1 MSLWQPTFIG
11 TGDLASLQS
20 QIERNQPWQQQI
32 GPWRQNESDDG
43 SNENAAFDHPRDY
56 IAAPDLAHA
65 VNTALLLGKPLLLT
79 GRPGTGKTLL
89 AERLAWELNLSPV
102 LRFEAQSVSEA
113 QNLFYHYDLVG
124 RLGAL
129 QIERLRSGLR
139 LTPEGPSIVGRSA
152 PDDDVDA
159 KKFLSFGPLGKAIL
173 LADPGPNSDLWPIA
187 FPDAAQP
194 LTAVASQT
202 PLSARPSVVLI
213 DEIDKASR
221 DFPNDLLNGIDRLSF
236 RIPELGNRLV
246 GRVKDSAAE
255 FRPIVIITSNSEREL
270 PEPFLRRCIY
280 FNIPEPDKNT
290 LAAILQRR
298 LFPKSGAGG
307 DVAVPATASV
317 RAALPPLYNELLD
330 FFCEFCLRQ
339 QDSLSYRPGTS
350 ELLDCARALLAD
362 PGVNPQAE
370 LKDSKE
376 SVKRRLGA
384 IAKAPA
390 DQVLF
395 ADNLDAWQPA
405 KA

>member
-1 MSLWQPTFIG
+1 MSSWQPTFIG
-11 TGDLASLQS
+11 AGDLASLQR
-20 QIERNQPWQQQI
+20 QIERNQPWQGTI
-32 GPWRQNESDDG
+32 SPWRQNESDDG
-43 SNENAAFDHPRDY
+43 SRENTALDHPRDY

-65 VNTALLLGKPLLLT
+65 VNTALLLGKSLLLT

-113 QNLFYHYDLVG
+113 QNLFYSYDLVG

-129 QIERLRSGLR
+129 QIERLRAPGLR
-139 LTPEGPSIVGRSA
+139 LTPTGSSIVGRSA
-152 PDDDVDA
+152 SDDDIDA

-194 LTAVASQT
+194 VTVPSQA
-202 PLSARPSVVLI
+202 PPSARPSVVLI

-246 GRVKDSAAE
+246 GRVKDSSAAL
-255 FRPIVIITSNSEREL
+255 RPIVVITSNSEREL
-270 PEPFLRRCIY
+270 PEPFLRRCVY
-280 FNIPEPDKNT
+280 FNIPEPDKNA

-298 LFPKSGAGG
+298 VFPDRTTGSGVPA
-307 DVAVPATASV
+307 PATASV

-330 FFCEFCLRQ
+330 FFYDFCQRQ
-339 QDSLSYRPGTS
+339 QDSLGYRPGTS
-350 ELLDCARALLAD
+350 ELLDCARALRAD
-362 PGVNPQAE
+362 TSVAPQAGLRE
-370 LKDSKE
+370 NKE
-376 SVKRRLGA
+376 YVRRRLGA

-390 DQVLF
+390 DQALIS
-395 ADNLDAWQPA
+395 DSLNAWQPA